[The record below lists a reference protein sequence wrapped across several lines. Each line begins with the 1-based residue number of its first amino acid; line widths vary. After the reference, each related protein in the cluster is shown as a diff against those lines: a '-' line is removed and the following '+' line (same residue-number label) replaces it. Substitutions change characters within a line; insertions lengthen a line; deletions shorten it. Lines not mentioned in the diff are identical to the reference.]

1 MEAARVDPNATAKYI
16 LCSGFTGGMRL
27 RWMAVIAAAIRGSRN
42 ILNVSFTAM
51 LPLMM
56 GVKAFETG

>member
-1 MEAARVDPNATAKYI
+1 
-16 LCSGFTGGMRL
+16 MRL

-42 ILNVSFTAM
+42 ILNVSFTPM